1 MASEVLSESKTDVF
15 TSITAKIIAAI
26 EAGAGTYTMPWH
38 GSIVPPTFPVNAATD
53 APYRGVNI
61 LSLWADA
68 MFKRYIHGYW
78 ASYKQWQTLG
88 AQVRK
93 GEHGSLI
100 LFYKKLESKED
111 AGDETDNNHQRFVA
125 RASYVFNAE
134 QVKGWEPPMPKP
146 WSDVAVNEQVA
157 AFIQATGAD
166 IRHGV
171 HAARYRRDLDCIE
184 MPNPELFIGT
194 GTSSATENYHSV
206 LCHELLHFSGAGH
219 RLNREFGKR
228 FGDKAYAFEEIVA
241 ELGAAFLCSAFR
253 IVNEPR
259 LDHAAYVS
267 SWLDILDRDT
277 KAIFTAASKAQ
288 EAVEY
293 LMQLAAAKAG
303 E

>member
-1 MASEVLSESKTDVF
+1 MASEVLSESRADVF
-15 TSITAKIIAAI
+15 KSITAKIIASI
-26 EAGAGTYTMPWH
+26 EAGAGTFTMPWH
-38 GSIVPPTFPVNAATD
+38 GSIIPPTFPVNAATD

-68 MFKRYIHGYW
+68 MFKRYIGGYW
-78 ASYKQWQTLG
+78 ASYRQWQTLG

-93 GEHGSLI
+93 GERGSMI
-100 LFYKKLESKED
+100 IFYKKLESKED
-111 AGDETDNNHQRFVA
+111 ESEGEEDQRRFVA
-125 RASYVFNAE
+125 RASYVFNVE
-134 QVKGWEPPMPKP
+134 QVDGWQPPAPKP
-146 WSDVAVNEQVA
+146 WSDVTVNEQVA
-157 AFIQATGAD
+157 AFIRATGAD
-166 IRHGV
+166 VHHGV
-171 HAARYRRDLDCIE
+171 HAARYRRDLDRIE

-194 GTSSATENYHSV
+194 GTRSATEAYHAV
-206 LCHELLHFSGAGH
+206 LCHETIHWVGASH

-267 SWLDILDRDT
+267 SWLEILDHDT

-293 LMQLAAAKAG
+293 LMQVAAAKAAP
-303 E
+303 